1 MKIQINVDGELR
13 DMTDDELVQY
23 KLDQKENARL
33 KEADDARANA
43 KLALLERF
51 GMTTDEINL
60 LLQ

>member
-43 KLALLERF
+43 KLALLERL